1 MASSDSAAKR
11 ALLSRFRAHPREE
24 ARILEQEQ
32 EVAGLLRCHLRQ
44 RPASPGRSSA
54 PTANRQL
61 DAPAAAAGPAS
72 PGMARAC
79 RARSLCLSLSHSV
92 SHSHS
97 HPPHAG
103 PTYSRL
109 RAPSHAHAG
118 PARQAPSCTVR
129 APGPRATI
137 HTLSTRIPAVASD
150 PSGARRVPAATPTG
164 VWIHIA
170 EQVVSIS
177 LGLSPSGHHASG
189 CECAVGGSLESRL
202 SFRILSKIE
211 GHLPWPCAQFSISNR
226 KGFSPSCE
234 TACESV

>member
-11 ALLSRFRAHPREE
+11 ALLSRFLAHPREE

-137 HTLSTRIPAVASD
+137 HTRSIPAVASD
-150 PSGARRVPAATPTG
+150 PSGRVVCRRPPHRPACGSTSQSKSSRS
-164 VWIHIA
+164 VL
-170 EQVVSIS
+170 VSHPVAIS
-177 LGLSPSGHHASG
+177 AS
-189 CECAVGGSLESRL
+189 
-202 SFRILSKIE
+202 RI
-211 GHLPWPCAQFSISNR
+211 
-226 KGFSPSCE
+226 
-234 TACESV
+234 SV

>member
-92 SHSHS
+92 SHSYS
-97 HPPHAG
+97 HPPLAG

-109 RAPSHAHAG
+109 RPPSHAHAG

-137 HTLSTRIPAVASD
+137 HTLSTSIPAVAASDPGGD
-150 PSGARRVPAATPTG
+150 PSGRVVCRPPHT
-164 VWIHIA
+164 
-170 EQVVSIS
+170 S
-177 LGLSPSGHHASG
+177 
-189 CECAVGGSLESRL
+189 
-202 SFRILSKIE
+202 
-211 GHLPWPCAQFSISNR
+211 
-226 KGFSPSCE
+226 
-234 TACESV
+234 

>member
-92 SHSHS
+92 SHSYS
-97 HPPHAG
+97 HPPLAG

-109 RAPSHAHAG
+109 RPPSHAHAG

-137 HTLSTRIPAVASD
+137 HTLSTSIPAVAASDPGGD
-150 PSGARRVPAATPTG
+150 PSGRVVCRPPHTSTSTPTG

-211 GHLPWPCAQFSISNR
+211 GHLQTSNGGSR
-226 KGFSPSCE
+226 
-234 TACESV
+234 ARSVFDF

>member
-11 ALLSRFRAHPREE
+11 ALLSRFLAHPREE

-109 RAPSHAHAG
+109 RPPRHAH
-118 PARQAPSCTVR
+118 ARQAPSCTVR

-137 HTLSTRIPAVASD
+137 HTRSIPAVASD
-150 PSGARRVPAATPTG
+150 PSAPAGASCAGRHTDRRVDPVSHPVASVCEWAEVWSLVCHFEFCQKSRATSKPQ
-164 VWIHIA
+164 WR
-170 EQVVSIS
+170 
-177 LGLSPSGHHASG
+177 LP
-189 CECAVGGSLESRL
+189 CAL
-202 SFRILSKIE
+202 SFRFLISE
-211 GHLPWPCAQFSISNR
+211 GIFPFL
-226 KGFSPSCE
+226 
-234 TACESV
+234 